1 MCSGAFM
8 FLLGVFYR
16 AAARW
21 GRYRA
26 SARGGQERMQRTRTL
41 EGGTRKGL
49 YLGMRK
55 YSASWS
61 LYFVYFKRAARNLHH
76 SIEVNVFV

>member
-1 MCSGAFM
+1 M

-21 GRYRA
+21 EVNIALPRGE
-26 SARGGQERMQRTRTL
+26 ARSVICLMLVCRTRTL

-61 LYFVYFKRAARNLHH
+61 LYLVYFRRAARNLH
-76 SIEVNVFV
+76 IKVLNVFV

>member
-1 MCSGAFM
+1 MALPRGE
-8 FLLGVFYR
+8 
-16 AAARW
+16 AR
-21 GRYRA
+21 
-26 SARGGQERMQRTRTL
+26 SVICLMLVCRTRTL

-61 LYFVYFKRAARNLHH
+61 LYLVYFRRAARNLH
-76 SIEVNVFV
+76 IEVNVFV